1 MKVQKFYINIFLYF
15 FMQIISVTAFF
26 VVIYKNNALNLSS
39 ATFIILLEATL
50 IISSLLY
57 IRAQRKYA
65 RQKSKLEALKLQKEI
80 FEKQKLEREQSE
92 KDLDEI
98 YSYIKNH
105 IDILKNLD
113 QKKDYETLSQ
123 YISDQ
128 FDNVNAKT
136 THMDFCKRSAVNASL
151 CHLYNL
157 AKQKNVHADFVMPNS
172 EDINIPDLQLC
183 IILLNL
189 IENAIDAAHDF
200 PNGIVYMR
208 SATKHNRTIIKIQNS
223 AKSFDPKLRTTKKDQ
238 NNHGLGIGIVKSIIK
253 EHNGDISF
261 SFDDYICT
269 CIITI

>member
-1 MKVQKFYINIFLYF
+1 MKIQKFYINMFLYF
-15 FMQIISVTAFF
+15 FMQIISVTTFF
-26 VVIYKNNALNLSS
+26 VIIYKNNALNFRS
-39 ATFIILLEATL
+39 AIFIFLLEATL
-50 IISSLLY
+50 IISAILY
-57 IRAQRKYA
+57 IRAQKKHI
-65 RQKSKLEALKLQKEI
+65 RQSTKLDALKLQKEI
-80 FEKQKLEREQSE
+80 FEKQKLERDQSE

-98 YSYIKNH
+98 YSYIKKH
-105 IDILKNLD
+105 IDTLKKLD
-113 QKKDYETLSQ
+113 KEKDYETLSQ

-128 FDNVNAKT
+128 FDNVSTKS

-157 AKQKNVHADFVMPNS
+157 AEQKNVHADFVMPNS

-223 AKSFDPKLRTTKKDQ
+223 AKSFDPKLRSTKKDQ

-253 EHNGDISF
+253 EYNGDISF
-261 SFDDYICT
+261 SFNDNICT